1 MVGGRNESIVARRKR
16 SAMSVPSPH
25 TPPKKM
31 ILVKDLELD
40 RMYPLPNTKAKI
52 YPKIAGG
59 IGIRVTIVITIKK
72 TMASVM
78 STL

>member
-1 MVGGRNESIVARRKR
+1 MVTRRKR
-16 SAMSVPSPH
+16 SAMSVPNPH

-31 ILVKDLELD
+31 ILAKDLELD

-52 YPKIAGG
+52 YPMSAGG
-59 IGIRVTIVITIKK
+59 TGISVTIVITIKK
-72 TMASVM
+72 TVASVM